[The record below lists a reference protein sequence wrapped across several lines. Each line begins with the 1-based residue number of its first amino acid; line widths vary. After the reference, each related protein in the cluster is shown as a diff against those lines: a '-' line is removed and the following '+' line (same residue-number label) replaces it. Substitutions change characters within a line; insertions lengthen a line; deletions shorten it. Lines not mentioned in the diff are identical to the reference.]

1 MIVVTTEEKTKAKLW
16 YDTEVKGIEPPKKAK
31 KAGAWQ
37 ASQSEKILEQEAKN
51 IKQKTIQ
58 QKIDKENVEKNEI
71 INRFS
76 KWHNVSKA
84 PVPQYLVENR
94 AKLEALPITEWEK
107 NYLMPLFKAYDKDK
121 KGTLKYAD
129 AQNLY
134 NDLIDD
140 KGCIGMIPHVPLEE
154 VRLEINI

>member
-1 MIVVTTEEKTKAKLW
+1 MEK
-16 YDTEVKGIEPPKKAK
+16 
-31 KAGAWQ
+31 
-37 ASQSEKILEQEAKN
+37 EAKD

-58 QKIDKENVEKNEI
+58 QKIDKENIEKNEI
-71 INRFS
+71 TVRFS

-84 PVPQYLVENR
+84 PIPQYLVESR

-107 NYLMPLFKAYDKDK
+107 NYLMPLFKAYDKEK
-121 KGTLKYAD
+121 KGNLKYVD

-154 VRLEINI
+154 V

>member
-1 MIVVTTEEKTKAKLW
+1 M
-16 YDTEVKGIEPPKKAK
+16 
-31 KAGAWQ
+31 
-37 ASQSEKILEQEAKN
+37 EQEAKN

-84 PVPQYLVENR
+84 PIPQYLVESR

-107 NYLMPLFKAYDKDK
+107 NYLMALFNVYDKEK
-121 KGTLKYAD
+121 KG
-129 AQNLY
+129 NL
-134 NDLIDD
+134 
-140 KGCIGMIPHVPLEE
+140 
-154 VRLEINI
+154 